1 MQVVDIVSSIY
12 SPTGYRR
19 IISAKATASPQA
31 RVHNL
36 TRHRNHNPL
45 FPSPL
50 EPSDS
55 CANVCDERT
64 LQSLLRLRFSP
75 LLQAK
80 QQQTHL
86 PVR

>member
-19 IISAKATASPQA
+19 IISLNATASPQA

-45 FPSPL
+45 LPRHSKGAIT
-50 EPSDS
+50 SDLA
-55 CANVCDERT
+55 CADSGF
-64 LQSLLRLRFSP
+64 LSS
-75 LLQAK
+75 LQAATNTAK
-80 QQQTHL
+80 A
-86 PVR
+86 